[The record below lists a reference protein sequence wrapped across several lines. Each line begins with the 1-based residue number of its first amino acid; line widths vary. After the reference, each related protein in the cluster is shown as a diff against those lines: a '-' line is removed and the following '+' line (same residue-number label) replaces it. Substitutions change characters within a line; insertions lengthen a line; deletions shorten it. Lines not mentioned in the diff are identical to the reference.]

1 MLLYSA
7 DMVMLTNMVGDYENG
22 IYSAAYKL
30 ISVISLFYGVY
41 SAVVFPVMSR
51 FFKNEKELF
60 GLAQMYVTL
69 EEEYKKAAE
78 YNLYELDEIKE
89 GLENVR
95 DILFQKGYDVDKFIY
110 YQQLYRTMNI
120 KEYFE
125 FVKTLE

>member
-1 MLLYSA
+1 MKS
-7 DMVMLTNMVGDYENG
+7 
-22 IYSAAYKL
+22 
-30 ISVISLFYGVY
+30 
-41 SAVVFPVMSR
+41 
-51 FFKNEKELF
+51 EKELF

-78 YNLYELDEIKE
+78 YSLYELDEIKE

-95 DILFQKGYDVDKFIY
+95 NTLFKKGYNIDKFIY
-110 YQQLYRTMNI
+110 YQQLYRTMNM